1 MSGADE
7 GNVGKVDDVRD
18 DAAVGGD
25 AQGDVKAAADADD
38 RNVKGGAR
46 KRDRRPGIAQLLM
59 AASAL
64 GLWLAG
70 RAAWLTVTTFDDK
83 SGEAVNDLVGATW
96 APETTALA
104 LTLLAGVAA
113 TLILGGL
120 GRRIVGVLA
129 AVVAA
134 VAAWPPMQLVTAGAD
149 PQRALDLLSSGAAT
163 QRANAPVTV
172 SDWAQVQDLVIHPFG
187 PVAAIIAAALG
198 LLGGALLMVRPGG
211 ANRKR
216 SGAYETPEVRR
227 ERVHE
232 DLRQEPE
239 SGRVLW
245 DALDAGVDPT
255 AIDEG
260 EGPDRHPDSDPKGS
274 GR

>member
-1 MSGADE
+1 MSDE
-7 GNVGKVDDVRD
+7 KTDVNGVDP
-18 DAAVGGD
+18 
-25 AQGDVKAAADADD
+25 KAG
-38 RNVKGGAR
+38 RT
-46 KRDRRPGIAQLLM
+46 DRRPGAALLLI

-64 GLWLAG
+64 GLWFAG

-96 APETTALA
+96 APESTALA
-104 LTLLAGVAA
+104 LTLIAAVGA

-120 GRRIVGVLA
+120 GRRIVGALA
-129 AVVAA
+129 AVVA
-134 VAAWPPMQLVTAGAD
+134 VAASWSPMQLVTTGAD

-172 SDWAQVQDLVIHPFG
+172 SDWAQVQDLAVHPLG

-198 LLGGALLMVRPGG
+198 VVGGTLLLARPGG
-211 ANRKR
+211 ASRKR
-216 SGAYETPEVRR
+216 TGAYETPEVRR
-227 ERVHE
+227 ERVRE
-232 DLRQEPE
+232 DLRHDPQ

-255 AIDEG
+255 DSAED
-260 EGPDRHPDSDPKGS
+260 PDARPGGG